1 MNAIRVERRGEGIAV
16 VVLDHPERPVNT
28 LSEALVDEFE
38 AVVVPLLEDP
48 EVRGLVLASAKPD
61 TFIAGADLE
70 RLDEYERAEEASRM
84 SRRGHAVLDRMESC
98 PKPVVA
104 AVHGAA
110 LGGGL
115 EVALACHY
123 ILASDDPATVLALP
137 EVMLG
142 LLPGGG
148 GTFRLVQ
155 RLGLTTAL
163 PMMLT
168 GRRVRARSALRM
180 GLVDALTT
188 PGGIGS
194 SAVRVAERL
203 AEGSL
208 HLPRRRHGFVDRV
221 AALPLARSLVLA
233 QARQQV
239 RRQTRGNYPA
249 PEEILACVAAGLAGG
264 PAAGRVREAE
274 GFGRL
279 VVSPESRSLRW
290 LFLAS
295 TGLKKDP
302 SPADPRPVRRLAVL
316 GAGLMGSGIASVSV
330 GEWAVVVRDLDEKT
344 LARAARDVRSGLDK
358 QVRSGSLRRADA
370 RRRWSRLLLTRAP
383 SELAGADLVVEAVFE
398 NLELKQRVLAEVE
411 ELVGPDAVFASNT
424 SALPISDIAAHAR
437 HPERVL
443 GMHYFSPVPKMPLL
457 EIVVSD
463 RTAPW
468 AVATARAVGQAQGK
482 TCIVVRDRPGFY
494 TTRILAPYLNE
505 AMLLLE
511 EGARVEELD
520 RALKD
525 WGFPVG
531 PVALVDEVGVDVGAH
546 VGETLG
552 QAFSA
557 RGLGA
562 SPALPKLV
570 TAGLLGRKSR
580 RGFYLYPSR
589 GRKRPNDAVY
599 PLLGGAARRSLDRQE
614 AQDRLA
620 LLMVNE
626 AAHCLAEG
634 VVASPRDADLGAV
647 MGLGFPPFR
656 GGPFHHVDAAGAGV
670 VVGRLGELAGRYGPR
685 FAPAPLLV
693 EAAGSGR
700 RFFPS

>member
-1 MNAIRVERRGEGIAV
+1 MNAIRVERQGQGIAV
-16 VVLDHPERPVNT
+16 VVLDHPEKPVNT
-28 LSEALVDEFE
+28 LSEGLVDEFE
-38 AVVVPLLEDP
+38 AVVAPLLADP

-61 TFIAGADLE
+61 TFVAGADLE
-70 RLDEYERAEEASRM
+70 RLDEYERAADASQL
-84 SRRGHAVLDRMESC
+84 SRRGHALLDRVAGC

-123 ILASDDPATVLALP
+123 ILASDDPATVLGLP

-142 LLPGGG
+142 LLPAGG
-148 GTFRLVQ
+148 GTFRLVD
-155 RLGLTTAL
+155 RVGFTTAL

-168 GRRVRARSALRM
+168 GRRVRARQALKM

-188 PGGIGS
+188 PGGIATT
-194 SAVRVAERL
+194 AVRVAERMADGRL
-203 AEGSL
+203 RRT
-208 HLPRRRHGFVDRV
+208 PRQRSFVDRV
-221 AALPLARSLVLA
+221 ASLPLARSFVLA

-239 RRQTRGNYPA
+239 DRQTRGNYPA
-249 PEEILACVAAGLAGG
+249 PGEILTSVRAGLAGG
-264 PAAGRVREAE
+264 PKAGQAREVE

-295 TGLKKDP
+295 TAMKKDP
-302 SPADPRPVRRLAVL
+302 PPAEPRPVRRLAVL
-316 GAGLMGSGIASVSV
+316 GAGLMGCGIASVSV

-344 LARAARDVRSGLDK
+344 LARAAREVRTGLDK
-358 QVRSGSLRRADA
+358 QVRSGSIRRAEA
-370 RRRWSRLLLTRAP
+370 QRRWSRLLMTRNV
-383 SELAGADLVVEAVFE
+383 EDLAGADLVVEAVFE
-398 NLELKQRVLAEVE
+398 DLELKRRVLVEVE
-411 ELVGPDAVFASNT
+411 DLVAPEAVIASNT
-424 SALPISDIAAHAR
+424 SALPIADIAAGAR

-468 AVATARAVGQAQGK
+468 ALATALAVGRAQGK

-511 EGARVEELD
+511 EGARLEELD

-552 QAFSA
+552 RAFSE

-570 TAGLLGRKSR
+570 ADGLLGRKSR
-580 RGFYLYPSR
+580 RGFYLYPPK

-599 PLLGGAARRSLDRQE
+599 AFLGGAPRRALRRVE

-626 AAHCLAEG
+626 AAWCLAEG
-634 VVASPRDADLGAV
+634 VVASPRDADIGAV

-656 GGPFHHVDAAGAGV
+656 GGPFHHVDAAGAAAV
-670 VVGRLGELAGRYGPR
+670 VARLEELAGRHGPR

-693 EAAGSGR
+693 EAARSGR
-700 RFFPS
+700 RFHP